1 MLIGNEIV
9 EKISARTFP
18 VQVVWNCIPEPAG
31 VLVAKAASR
40 DQEGDGDRDGQDDWE
55 GKGESLNDNLA
66 SKLGK
71 DVGKVGGDDLDE
83 EDVEWGRAVRADFDV
98 FLQKLRSRN
107 IGQDVGSSVGQAVM
121 NLGDVDRVAVESRRE
136 LSEQGSDLGR
146 VEVEEEEGAAEE
158 ENDLPG
164 GDEGVGEVPVLLLT
178 LFDAAQLADEAP
190 R

>member
-66 SKLGK
+66 SKLGE

-83 EDVEWGRAVRADFDV
+83 EDVEWGRAVRAYFDV

-136 LSEQGSDLGR
+136 LGEQGSNLGR
-146 VEVEEEEGAAEE
+146 VKVEEEEGAAEE